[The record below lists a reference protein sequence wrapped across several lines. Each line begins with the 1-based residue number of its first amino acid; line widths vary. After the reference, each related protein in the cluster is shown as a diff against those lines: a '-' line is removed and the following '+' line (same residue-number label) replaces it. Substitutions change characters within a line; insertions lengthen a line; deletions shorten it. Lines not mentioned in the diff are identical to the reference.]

1 MADVGALLRFATW
14 LILLALLAVGCSRHH
29 SSKLSIF
36 AFRRSKGWHFLERMN
51 MQQGKMSLALDLKL
65 QTKESPRQGEFPLQL
80 VAIPE
85 PLWKQEVDNKCTVS
99 G

>member
-1 MADVGALLRFATW
+1 MT
-14 LILLALLAVGCSRHH
+14 
-29 SSKLSIF
+29 
-36 AFRRSKGWHFLERMN
+36 
-51 MQQGKMSLALDLKL
+51 LALDLKL

-80 VAIPE
+80 LVIPE